1 MRRCGNQAKKS
12 EALDIASRAENKQMK
27 PSQTIQG
34 ECNCLCV
41 TICLGY
47 LNLIFVSY
55 SYKSC
60 DLSSTGYAAPSRED
74 AAVFQL
80 NSAEVN
86 LLGGDGLDGSM
97 GLLSG
102 SVSNLG
108 AN

>member
-1 MRRCGNQAKKS
+1 M
-12 EALDIASRAENKQMK
+12 
-27 PSQTIQG
+27 
-34 ECNCLCV
+34 
-41 TICLGY
+41 
-47 LNLIFVSY
+47 
-55 SYKSC
+55 
-60 DLSSTGYAAPSRED
+60 
-74 AAVFQL
+74 FQL